1 MNFKMIRQARNRNN
15 VSHIAA
21 LHSNIF
27 VEHKIREMYWNML
40 MTEVGNT
47 VNKRRLQYCVDEL
60 RHRQTVAD
68 SSVLKV
74 I

>member
-15 VSHIAA
+15 VCQIVA

-27 VEHKIREMYWNML
+27 AGHKIRETYWNML

-47 VNKRRLQYCVDEL
+47 ISKRRLEYYADKL
-60 RHRQTVAD
+60 RHRQTIAD
-68 SSVLKV
+68 SSVLQV